1 MKTKLIILGCGNSM
15 GAPRIDG
22 FWGNCDKKNKKNAR
36 TRCSA
41 IILRGSNSI
50 LIDSSPDVRAQLLA
64 NNIKNISSVVYTH
77 EHSDQTNG
85 IFELRPF
92 AFKKKGN
99 KKVNF
104 WHKGNPVNVYGN
116 FSTIRLL
123 KKRFDYCFK
132 KIDIYPSIVKANI
145 IKKKFSL
152 GRLNEKIKFTTIQVK
167 HGNLKVTGYIF
178 NKTAY
183 LSDCNDFNIIK
194 KDELKNLNYL
204 IIDCLNTGGNLAHF
218 GLNDCLLI
226 NKALKPKKMILTN
239 IHYTVDYNFLS
250 RSLPNN
256 IEVAY
261 DGLKL
266 NL

>member
-1 MKTKLIILGCGNSM
+1 MKTRLIILGCGNSM

-41 IILRGSNSI
+41 IILKGSNSI
-50 LIDSSPDVRAQLLA
+50 LIDSSPDIRIQLLA

-92 AFKKKGN
+92 AFIKRGSKRI
-99 KKVNF
+99 NF
-104 WHKGNPVNVYGN
+104 WGKSKPINVYGN
-116 FSTIRLL
+116 FKTMKSL

-145 IKKKFSL
+145 FKKKFTL
-152 GRLNEKIKFTTIQVK
+152 GKLNEKIQFNTIQAQ
-167 HGNLKVTGYIF
+167 HGNVKVTGYIF

-183 LSDCNDFNIIK
+183 LSDCSDLNIIK
-194 KDELKNLNYL
+194 KNELKNLNYL
-204 IIDCLNTGGNLAHF
+204 IIDCLNTGGNAAHF
-218 GLNDCLLI
+218 GLNECLLI
-226 NKALKPKKMILTN
+226 NTILKPKKMILTN
-239 IHYTVDYNFLS
+239 IHYTMDYNSLS
-250 RSLPNN
+250 RLLPRNVV
-256 IEVAY
+256 VAY